1 MDNPVLAELISDLPR
16 LLDSP
21 DLVQRFL
28 DLTHAGIDRNALQA
42 DEAAAQ
48 LEEVRQLQRRFREAP
63 ANTEEEEEEEDVGR
77 AVEEIVAVFQA
88 LTQQQRWMN
97 QVLAF
102 LLVVRAVSYA
112 RSRSRLVPGVLLA
125 AASAA
130 VAPGLGTFARLSVL
144 MLGFLFA
151 SSDRPP
157 RDG

>member
-42 DEAAAQ
+42 DEAADQ
-48 LEEVRQLQRRFREAP
+48 LEEVRQLQRRLREAP
-63 ANTEEEEEEEDVGR
+63 ANTEEEEEEDVGR

-102 LLVVRAVSYA
+102 LLVLRAVAYA

>member
-42 DEAAAQ
+42 DEAADQ
-48 LEEVRQLQRRFREAP
+48 LEEVRQLQRRLREAP
-63 ANTEEEEEEEDVGR
+63 ANTEEEEEDVGR

-88 LTQQQRWMN
+88 LTQQERWMN

-102 LLVVRAVSYA
+102 LLVVRAVAYA